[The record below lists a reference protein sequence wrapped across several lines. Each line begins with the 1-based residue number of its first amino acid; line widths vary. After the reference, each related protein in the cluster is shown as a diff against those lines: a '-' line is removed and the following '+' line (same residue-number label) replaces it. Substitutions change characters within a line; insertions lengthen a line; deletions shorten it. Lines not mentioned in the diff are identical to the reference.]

1 MRSYHR
7 QRLALL
13 HKAAQH
19 RMEHEA
25 LQGLDGLDQYAKIVS
40 SGQVISAPFYN
51 LRSKAILKSP

>member
-19 RMEHEA
+19 RMEHQA
-25 LQGLDGLDQYAKIVS
+25 HQGMRLHDHKIKT
-40 SGQVISAPFYN
+40 AFFTKPKNYTKNN
-51 LRSKAILKSP
+51 LTRNV

>member
-25 LQGLDGLDQYAKIVS
+25 LEGWDQCY
-40 SGQVISAPFYN
+40 ISA
-51 LRSKAILKSP
+51 LM